1 VNTSNNAA
9 QLNQLTQR
17 KNIMKNA
24 ATNITKDN
32 IAAALVLAAIAVAII
47 TAVFNFNRAPA
58 DAPMPIIRM
67 ETIVVAAQR
76 DAVVKL
82 DTIVV
87 TAPRNAV
94 A

>member
-1 VNTSNNAA
+1 
-9 QLNQLTQR
+9 
-17 KNIMKNA
+17 MKNA
-24 ATNITKDN
+24 TTNITKDN
-32 IAAALVLAAIAVAII
+32 VAAALVLAAIAVAII

-58 DAPMPIIRM
+58 DAPMPLFKM

>member
-1 VNTSNNAA
+1 
-9 QLNQLTQR
+9 
-17 KNIMKNA
+17 MKNTT
-24 ATNITKDN
+24 TNITKDN
-32 IAAALVLAAIAVAII
+32 VAAAIVLAAVAVAIL

-58 DAPMPIIRM
+58 NAPMPLFKM

-76 DAVVKL
+76 DSIVKL